1 MTEGLVVAADTTQ
14 YVIYDGNDFIL
25 VYAGSNGTVPAVGT
39 SVKING
45 KRSAFGNT
53 PQITPTNVETITAL
67 DVTAPTEA
75 SAYTATEIDAYITA
89 SVTNAIYVK
98 YTGTLSV
105 SGNYFNVVI
114 EGTNNQGSL
123 KLSSDLKASAT
134 ELNGAVVT
142 IEGYAISVSSSKY
155 MNTIVTKI
163 EGTPVEPEE
172 PETPEIP
179 EGQVL
184 ATFNFGADDATKTNE
199 ANQDGSSVTEYTET
213 SGNYTITLTDLS
225 KVYSGSYDAV
235 GNACLKIGTGSAV
248 GTFTFTVDED
258 VDYVIIKVAGYK
270 AKTAAI
276 TINGGDAQTIST
288 LSQNGEYT
296 EIVIDTTTTKTVTF
310 ATTSAGYRCKV
321 TSIEYYSEA

>member
-1 MTEGLVVAADTTQ
+1 
-14 YVIYDGNDFIL
+14 
-25 VYAGSNGTVPAVGT
+25 
-39 SVKING
+39 
-45 KRSAFGNT
+45 
-53 PQITPTNVETITAL
+53 
-67 DVTAPTEA
+67 
-75 SAYTATEIDAYITA
+75 
-89 SVTNAIYVK
+89 
-98 YTGTLSV
+98 
-105 SGNYFNVVI
+105 
-114 EGTNNQGSL
+114 
-123 KLSSDLKASAT
+123 
-134 ELNGAVVT
+134 
-142 IEGYAISVSSSKY
+142 

-235 GNACLKIGTGSAV
+235 GNACLKMGTGSAA